1 MREKSS
7 LFCRGY
13 NQKFFF
19 DYLIFKSHL
28 QWKTDLINVNCPRNL
43 GMLPGNIDNIW
54 INVSV
59 NLGNMPMI
67 LGTLYIFL
75 GQFVVL
81 LPDMLKKMS
90 NERSSWSL
98 RWVVWVNG
106 WVDGLVNFKLKLIE
120 HLSIAS
126 VHLGGW
132 GSEQKCWHSWCW
144 GGGGGSLIKCW
155 QCWHLE
161 VEGWESWGLEHK
173 SK

>member
-13 NQKFFF
+13 NQKIFF

-59 NLGNMPMI
+59 NLGNMPVI

-81 LPDMLKKMS
+81 LPDMLKK
-90 NERSSWSL
+90 NEQWKIFLISK
-98 RWVVWVNG
+98 VGGVGVWVG
-106 WVDGLVNFKLKLIE
+106 
-120 HLSIAS
+120 
-126 VHLGGW
+126 
-132 GSEQKCWHSWCW
+132 
-144 GGGGGSLIKCW
+144 
-155 QCWHLE
+155 
-161 VEGWESWGLEHK
+161 
-173 SK
+173 